1 MKQYLK
7 FIIPLLLIPGA
18 ASATVYTD
26 RTAFNSAVTGVVN
39 SDLESLPLGVAT
51 TVFGVE
57 TIASGSFAGGGL
69 ITDYGNG
76 FGHALSA
83 ATAGG
88 GGENAFD
95 SLIFT
100 FTAPI
105 YAFAF
110 DDLDLTASSE
120 FANIRVTLQG
130 GATSLFNLSETDS
143 DFSTAAFFGFSSN
156 TALQSVE
163 VWSSDTV
170 GGAVGTRANLVD
182 NLAISRIPTG
192 VPEPSAWAMLI
203 VGFGLAGSALRRTRK
218 ALAAA

>member
-1 MKQYLK
+1 MKQCLK

-26 RTAFNSAVTGVVN
+26 RTAFNSAVSGVVN
-39 SDLESLPLGVAT
+39 SDLESLPLGVTT

-76 FGHALSA
+76 FGHALSGA
-83 ATAGG
+83 EAG

-95 SLIFT
+95 SLVFT

-130 GATSLFNLSETDS
+130 GASSLFNLSETDS

-163 VWSSDTV
+163 VWSSDTA

-218 ALAAA
+218 AVAA

>member
-39 SDLESLPLGVAT
+39 SDLEALPLGVTT

-57 TIASGSFAGGGL
+57 TIASGSFASGGL

-76 FGHALSA
+76 FGHALSG
-83 ATAGG
+83 ATSG

-95 SLIFT
+95 SLVFT

-163 VWSSDTV
+163 VWSSDTA

-192 VPEPSAWAMLI
+192 VPEPSAWATLI
-203 VGFGLAGSALRRTRK
+203 LGFGLAGSALRRTRK
-218 ALAAA
+218 AAATA